1 MDYDGLNR
9 LTWTDAP
16 GLLTTALYAYD
27 ALDNLRWVNYSGYG
41 REPQQHRY
49 DVDANNRHWR
59 YFITNG
65 TASITR
71 TYTHDARGNR
81 LGSTTPGP
89 AFGTRNYTYDRT
101 NRMTSSN
108 DGATWEYY
116 WYDGHGR
123 RTVINRP
130 GGNTVQIY
138 SRDGRLVYERAPGG
152 STTKHIYL
160 AGRLVGSMTGSTT
173 TYLHTDTLGTVVRR
187 TNAAGLELGPRQTWE
202 PYGSLSN
209 GQYLQAPGFTG
220 HVSDVH
226 SGLIYMQQRHYDPV
240 AMRFMSVDP
249 VHVDTGSGGNFNRYW
264 YANNNPYLYVDPDG
278 QFVHVF
284 AGALIGALA
293 SGITYI
299 ATSDNPTIGGL
310 ASSAG
315 TGAVVGAATAAVP
328 GAIAAGSLNFGSR
341 AANIGASVGNAVA
354 AGAAGDAVNQALVVD
369 APVDMGQAMI
379 GGVANAAGLGA
390 GRAIQAPAAAIATR
404 SVAGNPGLPVT
415 SLTGQTFQV
424 GAVAPSTV
432 TDEYLQHSIQN
443 AVGEALSSEIR
454 SR

>member
-49 DVDANNRHWR
+49 DVDAKNRHWR

-187 TNAAGLELGPRQTWE
+187 TNAAGQELGPRQTWE

-209 GQYLQAPGFTG
+209 GQYLQAPGFTS

-249 VHVDTGSGGNFNRYW
+249 VHVDTRSGGNFNRYW
-264 YANNNPYLYVDPDG
+264 YANNNPYRYVDPDG
-278 QFVHVF
+278 EHPVVVACAAN
-284 AGALIGALA
+284 AGACG
-293 SGITYI
+293 
-299 ATSDNPTIGGL
+299 
-310 ASSAG
+310 
-315 TGAVVGAATAAVP
+315 
-328 GAIAAGSLNFGSR
+328 GAIAS
-341 AANIGASVGNAVA
+341 A
-354 AGAAGDAVNQALVVD
+354 AGAIWYGAKAAVN
-369 APVDMGQAMI
+369 
-379 GGVANAAGLGA
+379 
-390 GRAIQAPAAAIATR
+390 
-404 SVAGNPGLPVT
+404 
-415 SLTGQTFQV
+415 SLTGNSAYNE
-424 GAVAPSTV
+424 AVADSASPAEGTSGEAA
-432 TDEYLQHSIQN
+432 DKISEGARP
-443 AVGEALSSEIR
+443 AVGGAGARGELERDGGEEGAHEVYDSAPGTNDRTYPNGTRVKDTADGGVVELHNSSGRGGDYPRGTPTIKVQDANKAPIR
-454 SR
+454 VVRFPRD

>member
-249 VHVDTGSGGNFNRYW
+249 VHVDTSSGGNFNRYW
-264 YANNNPYLYVDPDG
+264 YANNNPYRFVDPDG
-278 QFVHVF
+278 RQAVDDYGRPRSTCPGCTLMRMEDGRRAFVAQAVAADVYLSRQARTSMHEYTTPPTRVGM
-284 AGALIGALA
+284 AAAAADAQLALGGAATLA
-293 SGITYI
+293 SGM
-299 ATSDNPTIGGL
+299 GL
-310 ASSAG
+310 KK
-315 TGAVVGAATAAVP
+315 
-328 GAIAAGSLNFGSR
+328 
-341 AANIGASVGNAVA
+341 
-354 AGAAGDAVNQALVVD
+354 
-369 APVDMGQAMI
+369 
-379 GGVANAAGLGA
+379 
-390 GRAIQAPAAAIATR
+390 PAAALWLG
-404 SVAGNPGLPVT
+404 S
-415 SLTGQTFQV
+415 V
-424 GAVAPSTV
+424 GAGLTSFVLDPSMSKLKSLFFSGSVKAIGQVSETAEHTISV
-432 TDEYLQHSIQN
+432 YGFMAEATERLDQRDFGEIPVYRVDGRTDQN
-443 AVGEALSSEIR
+443 ALNR
-454 SR
+454 K

>member
-16 GLLTTALYAYD
+16 GLLTTASYAYD
-27 ALDNLRWVNYSGYG
+27 ALDNLRWVNYAGYG

-249 VHVDTGSGGNFNRYW
+249 VHVDTRSGGNFNRYW
-264 YANNNPYLYVDPDG
+264 YANNNPYTFVDPDG
-278 QFVHVF
+278 REVRLQWHPV
-284 AGALIGALA
+284 
-293 SGITYI
+293 
-299 ATSDNPTIGGL
+299 
-310 ASSAG
+310 
-315 TGAVVGAATAAVP
+315 
-328 GAIAAGSLNFGSR
+328 FGSSNHTLLR
-341 AANIGASVGNAVA
+341 ITPDNQQAYSD
-354 AGAAGDAVNQALVVD
+354 DARFSNVD
-369 APVDMGQAMI
+369 STGQRYAT
-379 GGVANAAGLGA
+379 LGA
-390 GRAIQAPAAAIATR
+390 GPVWGRLQSDVNRSSDAAPHEGGIVIQTPSGYAGEDGFISKLFEADRNYGDNLDYDLFPAAEGQGSIFIPDDGYNSNSYVSGLLGATGASAPNPPV
-404 SVAGNPGLPVT
+404 SVPGYDKPVPAREFEPRT
-415 SLTGQTFQV
+415 
-424 GAVAPSTV
+424 
-432 TDEYLQHSIQN
+432 
-443 AVGEALSSEIR
+443 R
-454 SR
+454 